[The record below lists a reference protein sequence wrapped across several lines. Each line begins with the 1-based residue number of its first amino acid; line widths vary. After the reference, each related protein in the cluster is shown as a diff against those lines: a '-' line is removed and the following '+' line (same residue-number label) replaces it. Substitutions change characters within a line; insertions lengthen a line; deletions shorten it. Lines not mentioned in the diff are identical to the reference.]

1 VEEEMVQEP
10 MAMVEE
16 VEVVK
21 EEEEVKDQVKVVLKD

>member
-1 VEEEMVQEP
+1 MVQEP